1 MKYPLRIHGTGIFTY
16 IWVIF
21 KWLNVGK
28 YTSPMDPW
36 WGIPYLSTPHPVT
49 LGASI
54 LRATPDPKYTGLSY
68 TNEIHKEICKP
79 FQPNPN
85 KYVASW
91 WLNQP
96 LWNICSS
103 KLDHFPNFRGEN
115 KKSLKPPPRS
125 PFFNM
130 RFFLLLGFNKSNGCI
145 DVGVSKNR
153 GTPRWMVKIMEN
165 PFFLWMIW
173 GENPLFLET
182 SMYSCHHKL
191 WTDVTHFQSPV
202 SFLQA
207 RAQINGLSNVETFL
221 RWPYPPVN

>member
-1 MKYPLRIHGTGIFTY
+1 MGYPYFWKHPNVLGVYIGHPPDSRILKGGYVGSSLFHVPNSRCKDFHDMKYPLRIHGTGIFTY

-28 YTSPMDPW
+28 YTSPMDPS

-96 LWNICSS
+96 L
-103 KLDHFPNFRGEN
+103 
-115 KKSLKPPPRS
+115 
-125 PFFNM
+125 
-130 RFFLLLGFNKSNGCI
+130 
-145 DVGVSKNR
+145 
-153 GTPRWMVKIMEN
+153 
-165 PFFLWMIW
+165 
-173 GENPLFLET
+173 
-182 SMYSCHHKL
+182 
-191 WTDVTHFQSPV
+191 
-202 SFLQA
+202 
-207 RAQINGLSNVETFL
+207 
-221 RWPYPPVN
+221 